1 MSRHHKQKATESK
14 LHAETVELLIL
25 ILATVLAEGFAL
37 PVVKACVSSYAP
49 AAVVQMVDSNG

>member
-14 LHAETVELLIL
+14 FHAEIVELLIL

-37 PVVKACVSSYAP
+37 PLAKACVATYAP
-49 AAVVQMVDSNG
+49 AAVVELVSSNG